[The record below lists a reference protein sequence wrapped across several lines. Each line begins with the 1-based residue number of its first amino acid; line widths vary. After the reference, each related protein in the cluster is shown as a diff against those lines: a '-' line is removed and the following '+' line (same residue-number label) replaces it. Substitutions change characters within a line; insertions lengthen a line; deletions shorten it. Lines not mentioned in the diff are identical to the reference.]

1 MSLIGTTHHY
11 CCCYLVFFIAKIHSS
26 TLFIARRGNII
37 FFFHESDTTK
47 CFWGKKYQITFILRQ
62 RLLGIKFLRFLFWL
76 FGKNCLPFGFLLV
89 VMLLLTLVIAVLEKK
104 RVKRKV
110 LNRWGEFLIMNVLLS
125 LVHYK
130 LDPFVLVFFFFPSL
144 NCSVQGK
151 GRHVYFLRQ

>member
-1 MSLIGTTHHY
+1 MGLIGTTHHY
-11 CCCYLVFFIAKIHSS
+11 CCCYLVFFTAKIHSS

-62 RLLGIKFLRFLFWL
+62 RLLGIKFLCFLFWL

-130 LDPFVLVFFFFPSL
+130 LDPFVLVFFFPSL
-144 NCSVQGK
+144 NCGVQGK

>member
-130 LDPFVLVFFFFPSL
+130 LDPFVLVFFFL
-144 NCSVQGK
+144 
-151 GRHVYFLRQ
+151 L